1 MGQFDPLPGAR
12 PQVECASRMRSAW
25 VRGGYNATG
34 GSCSLASFHQAL
46 DPRLAASV
54 LSLLRGEAPAFTPDR
69 EAIDVWLNRY
79 ELGGYLFAQW
89 SADGR
94 LTSLPVVWQEAFRR
108 AHRKTAVDSLA
119 ALAEF
124 RLLGRFLVDLRV
136 PVIVLK
142 GGAYLNDLY
151 QDPGTR
157 RLTDIDLLMHREDA
171 GRLARRLL
179 DAGYRG
185 ETAVDY
191 PWNRRFEM
199 WRPVE
204 GACRFELHWSILDDG
219 PEALAERLWERSVPV
234 SLEGVPCRR
243 LDPVDA
249 IPYHSAHLAAHY
261 IGPQLKWVVDLREML
276 RQWRPDLAAV
286 STGCSTWRART
297 ATSLAL
303 THVSRLFPGEVP
315 TGWIEALFPGRI
327 QRALYGLYRSEEPLD
342 LFRVS
347 NESAWRF
354 PLRPLTMD
362 GPGDALRL
370 GWKALGRAVA
380 RAVGPR
386 RDSARH
392 VPPWAWCD

>member
-1 MGQFDPLPGAR
+1 LSSSEIA
-12 PQVECASRMRSAW
+12 V
-25 VRGGYNATG
+25 
-34 GSCSLASFHQAL
+34 

-54 LSLLRGEAPAFTPDR
+54 LSLLRVEDPTVTPAR
-69 EAIDVWLNRY
+69 EAIDASLNRY
-79 ELGGYLFAQW
+79 ELGGYLHARW
-89 SADGR
+89 SEAGR
-94 LTSLPVVWQEAFRR
+94 LEYLPGAWQEALRR

-124 RLLGRFLVDLRV
+124 RLLGRFLVDLGV
-136 PVIVLK
+136 SVIVLK

-151 QDPGTR
+151 VDPGTR
-157 RLTDIDLLMHREDA
+157 RLTDIDLLMRREDA
-171 GRLARRLL
+171 GRIARRLL

-185 ETAVDY
+185 EIAVDY

-204 GACRFELHWSILDDG
+204 GACRFELHWDILDER
-219 PEALAERLWERSVPV
+219 PESLAKGLWARSVPG

-243 LDPVDA
+243 LAPVDA
-249 IPYHSAHLAAHY
+249 IPYHTAHLAAHY
-261 IGPQLKWVVDLREML
+261 FGPQLKWVVDLREML
-276 RQWRPDLAAV
+276 RRWRPDLGTV
-286 STGCSTWRART
+286 SDGCGSWRART

-303 THVSRLFPGEVP
+303 THVARLFPGEVP
-315 TGWIEALFPGRI
+315 SGWIEALAPGRL
-327 QRALYGLYRSEEPLD
+327 QRALYGLYRSEEPLE

-370 GWKALGRAVA
+370 GWKALGRAMA
-380 RAVGPR
+380 RAVRPR
-386 RDSARH
+386 RHSVRS